1 MAKSL
6 LESYKNRLALAEEFY
21 AKNHAGEKMNSTRTL
36 MVAKCLENVNKFLNE
51 QFEQSVGTQRSALGD
66 NFLKVSLI

>member
-6 LESYKNRLALAEEFY
+6 LESYKNRLALAEQWY
-21 AKNHAGEKMNSTRTL
+21 GKNHSGEKMDSGRTL
-36 MVAKCLENVNKFLNE
+36 MIAKCLENTNKFLNE

-66 NFLKVSLI
+66 

>member
-36 MVAKCLENVNKFLNE
+36 MVAKCLENVN
-51 QFEQSVGTQRSALGD
+51 R
-66 NFLKVSLI
+66 